1 VEPVEEET
9 IRLKAEAAFF
19 SRAEVL
25 VVPSAQRNIFE
36 KCLEDLRERY
46 PNRKLLLLDAE
57 NLEELFYDRRVAPL
71 KIESRIGYALRRAKE
86 IRYRSVGVPLVIL
99 LLLVIV
105 RLYYGPIDRN
115 ASFVEYEGTQLLV
128 KNENGMLLTELE
140 VGLPTVDYQNRGNRA
155 ELYPLATLVDL
166 NGDGLNELIHAVR
179 VEKGHV
185 GLPSIQAWSVTG
197 DSLIWERSISFNHV
211 YPRQPAFVN
220 RGLRAAEIQLQQTE
234 SGSKVLLNS
243 SLIQYFQSVLF
254 TIDVRTGEIEQE
266 YLHPGRIE
274 DILAVDVDNDEE
286 DEILFTGVNNA
297 YWNAMAG
304 LLEYGDASGYAPATE
319 DYIPANMKPA
329 RESRYLMLK
338 KTVLAK
344 YFETIWKYNIGQS
357 IHYDELSEQLYI
369 TVVEG
374 TSRFSEFEKDIRV
387 LYYLDRNLKPIG
399 VGTSDLYD
407 IKVRRLFEN
416 GEIPVEPDF
425 DYFEALRDSLL
436 YWTGEEFIPTQEYFK
451 NGS

>member
-1 VEPVEEET
+1 
-9 IRLKAEAAFF
+9 
-19 SRAEVL
+19 
-25 VVPSAQRNIFE
+25 
-36 KCLEDLRERY
+36 
-46 PNRKLLLLDAE
+46 
-57 NLEELFYDRRVAPL
+57 
-71 KIESRIGYALRRAKE
+71 
-86 IRYRSVGVPLVIL
+86 
-99 LLLVIV
+99 
-105 RLYYGPIDRN
+105 
-115 ASFVEYEGTQLLV
+115 
-128 KNENGMLLTELE
+128 
-140 VGLPTVDYQNRGNRA
+140 
-155 ELYPLATLVDL
+155 
-166 NGDGLNELIHAVR
+166 
-179 VEKGHV
+179 
-185 GLPSIQAWSVTG
+185 
-197 DSLIWERSISFNHV
+197 
-211 YPRQPAFVN
+211 VN

-234 SGSKVLLNS
+234 NGSKVLLNS

-344 YFETIWKYNIGQS
+344 YFETIWKYNVGQS